1 MRRSPLALVLTF
13 ALAFVTG
20 CAHDVRTTFPAPPEA
35 PTGTLVLLLTQAAD
49 VSVAVNGLLV
59 VESEHTEK
67 VTVTNVPTGHVE
79 VTIAANGGDKQFR
92 VWVQS
97 EHPTTVPLGVPAEGN
112 SFLKTLAGTLITI
125 AAYTLLR

>member
-1 MRRSPLALVLTF
+1 MRFLLVLAL
-13 ALAFVTG
+13 ATG
-20 CAHDVRTTFPAPPEA
+20 CAKNVHTLYPAPPEPDV

-49 VSVAVNGLLV
+49 VTVAVNGRLV
-59 VESEHTEK
+59 VHDAYSDRIVVE
-67 VTVTNVPTGHVE
+67 NIPTGHAE

-92 VWVQS
+92 AWIQS
-97 EHPTTVPLGVPAEGN
+97 EHPTEIPLGVPAESG